1 MQTIKTELMILT
13 GFILIL
19 AGTIVLERPFII
31 RTYENAAAFGLLC
44 DTAMSGNAGSC
55 NVVSDEDL
63 SKERTSL
70 QNELD
75 KARSYNMNIY
85 AIQRRQGFVYEDSY
99 IDPEYDDLLSG
110 PNGMMCVI
118 EIPSIHVLLPVGH
131 GTGTVLLRDAAGH
144 VHGTSLPVG
153 GPSTHSVI
161 AAHSGIAD
169 RELFTNLPLLQSG
182 DAINIYVLGEKHTYI
197 VDKTTT
203 CLPSEA
209 AALSITEG
217 SDMITLM
224 TCVPYGINTHRLLVR
239 GVRHNDERRSCA
251 ADLMIA
257 RQREY
262 ARSVLYMTGMFLLFA
277 AETAFYTMHVHKAFC
292 RIKQERSM

>member
-1 MQTIKTELMILT
+1 MATIKTELMILT

-31 RTYENAAAFGLLC
+31 RTYENAAAFGFLC
-44 DTAMSGNAGSC
+44 DTAMPGN
-55 NVVSDEDL
+55 SDIGNIL
-63 SKERTSL
+63 SKESLPRKRISL
-70 QNELD
+70 QSELD

-85 AIQRRQGFVYEDSY
+85 TIQSRQGFVYEDSY
-99 IDPEYDDLLSG
+99 TDPEYDELLSG

-144 VHGTSLPVG
+144 MHGTSLPVG

-161 AAHSGIAD
+161 AAHSGLVD

-197 VDKTTT
+197 VDKITT

-209 AALSITEG
+209 EALSIIEG

-239 GVRHNDERRSCA
+239 GVRYNDEKISCA
-251 ADLMIA
+251 ADLMTA

-277 AETAFYTMHVHKAFC
+277 AETAFYTMHVHRVFC